1 MSWKR
6 SKFATSFLS
15 LFVEPAPARPSAI
28 RVQEVRQAM
37 LDCFQG
43 VPPGPDQARLWGRVL
58 YAPDIQALW
67 YLRSD
72 MMTLLAHPLGETE
85 ARTRVAN
92 VTTLF
97 VGLLPSA
104 QKARVTRPPPRR

>member
-15 LFVEPAPARPSAI
+15 LFVESAPARPSPT

-43 VPPGPDQARLWGRVL
+43 VPAGPDQARIWGRVL

-72 MMTLLAHPLGETE
+72 MMTLLAHPLGENE
-85 ARTRVAN
+85 ARSRLAS

-97 VGLLPSA
+97 NGLLPSA
-104 QKARVTRPPPRR
+104 QKARVNRRPG

>member
-1 MSWKR
+1 MR
-6 SKFATSFLS
+6 PL
-15 LFVEPAPARPSAI
+15 PA

-43 VPPGPDQARLWGRVL
+43 IPAGPDQARIWGRVL

-85 ARTRVAN
+85 ARLRLTA
-92 VTTLF
+92 VTALF
-97 VGLLPSA
+97 TGLLPAA
-104 QKARVTRPPPRR
+104 QKARVNRRPL

>member
-15 LFVEPAPARPSAI
+15 LFVEATAARPAPAQ
-28 RVQEVRQAM
+28 VQEVRQAM

-43 VPPGPDQARLWGRVL
+43 IPPSPDQARIWGRVL

-72 MMTLLAHPLGETE
+72 MMTLLSHPLGETE
-85 ARTRVAN
+85 ARSRLAS
-92 VTTLF
+92 VTPLF
-97 VGLLPSA
+97 VGLVPAA
-104 QKARVTRPPPRR
+104 QKARVKRRPR

>member
-6 SKFATSFLS
+6 SKFATSFMS
-15 LFVEPAPARPSAI
+15 LFVEPVPVRPSAI

-43 VPPGPDQARLWGRVL
+43 VPPGPEQARIWGRVL
-58 YAPDIQALW
+58 YASDIQALW

-85 ARTRVAN
+85 AQNRLTQ
-92 VTTLF
+92 VTALF
-97 VGLLPSA
+97 VGLLPAA
-104 QKARVTRPPPRR
+104 QKARVTRPPLRR

>member
-1 MSWKR
+1 MR
-6 SKFATSFLS
+6 PL
-15 LFVEPAPARPSAI
+15 PA

-37 LDCFQG
+37 LDCFQDI
-43 VPPGPDQARLWGRVL
+43 PAGPDQARIWGRVL

-85 ARTRVAN
+85 ARLRLTA
-92 VTTLF
+92 VTALF
-97 VGLLPSA
+97 TGLLPAA
-104 QKARVTRPPPRR
+104 QKARVNRRPR

>member
-15 LFVEPAPARPSAI
+15 LFIESEPAQPSPT

-37 LDCFQG
+37 LNCFQG
-43 VPPGPDQARLWGRVL
+43 IPPGPDQARIWGRVL

-72 MMTLLAHPLGETE
+72 MMTFLAHPLGETE
-85 ARTRVAN
+85 ARSRLAI
-92 VTTLF
+92 VTALF
-97 VGLLPSA
+97 AGLLPAA
-104 QKARVTRPPPRR
+104 QKARVVRRPR

>member
-15 LFVEPAPARPSAI
+15 LFVEPAPTRPSATRI
-28 RVQEVRQAM
+28 QEVRQAM

-43 VPPGPDQARLWGRVL
+43 VPPGPDQARTWGRVL

-72 MMTLLAHPLGETE
+72 MMTLLSHPLGEHE
-85 ARTRVAN
+85 ARARIAV
-92 VTTLF
+92 VTALF
-97 VGLLPSA
+97 VGLLPAA
-104 QKARVTRPPPRR
+104 QKARVTRHPR

>member
-28 RVQEVRQAM
+28 RV
-37 LDCFQG
+37 QG